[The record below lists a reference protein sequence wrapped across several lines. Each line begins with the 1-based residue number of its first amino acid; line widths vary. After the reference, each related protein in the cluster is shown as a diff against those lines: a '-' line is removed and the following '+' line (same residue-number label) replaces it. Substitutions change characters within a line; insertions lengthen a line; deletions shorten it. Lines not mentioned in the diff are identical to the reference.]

1 MASQSVTIS
10 NDGGSSL
17 TVTKASV
24 NAAGIKITGATFP
37 MVVGAGKQATFDV
50 VFTPTTAGAL
60 AQQISIASDISSSPS
75 MVSLSG
81 TATAPTT
88 LLTVSAPSLSFG
100 NIAAGKSSALSVT
113 LTNAGNSD
121 VTVSKVTLSG
131 ATFSE
136 SGVSAGLIL
145 SPGQSATMDA
155 TFSPASA
162 GNYSGSVAVASNATN
177 SPDTIALSGS
187 SSQAVSHSVSLTW
200 AASTSSVAGYHVY
213 RSQVSG
219 GPYAIL
225 DSSLV
230 PSDAFTD
237 SNVQSGSIYYYVV
250 KSVTQAGIESAD
262 STQVAANIP

>member
-10 NDGGSSL
+10 NRGGSSL
-17 TVTKASV
+17 TVTSASV
-24 NAAGIKITGATFP
+24 NAAGIKISGATFP
-37 MVVGAGKQATFDV
+37 IVIGAGKQATFDV

-60 AQQISIASDISSSPS
+60 AQQIAIASDISSSPS

-88 LLTVSAPSLSFG
+88 LLSVSAPSLSFG
-100 NIAAGKSSALSVT
+100 SVAPGKSGTLSVT

-121 VTVSKVTLSG
+121 VTVSRVTLSG
-131 ATFSE
+131 APFSE

-145 SPGQSATMDA
+145 SPGQSTTLDA
-155 TFSPASA
+155 TFSPANA
-162 GNYSGSVAVASNATN
+162 GNYSGSVAVSSNATN
-177 SPDTIALSGS
+177 SPDTISLSGS

-200 AASTSSVAGYHVY
+200 AASTSAVAGYNVY

-219 GPYAIL
+219 GPYSIL

-230 PSDAFTD
+230 FADAFTD
-237 SNVQSGSIYYYVV
+237 SSVQSGFIYYYVV
-250 KSVTQAGIESAD
+250 KSVTQAGIESAG